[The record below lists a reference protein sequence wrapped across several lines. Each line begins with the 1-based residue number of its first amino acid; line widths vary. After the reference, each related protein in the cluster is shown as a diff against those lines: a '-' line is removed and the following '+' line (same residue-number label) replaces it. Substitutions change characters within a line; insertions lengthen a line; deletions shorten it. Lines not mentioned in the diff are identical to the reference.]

1 MTEND
6 NAPQTYERVSTYKD
20 QQVTTVF
27 DTKGRIVRVLAES
40 SATQPWE
47 VSKLAGMIDHTLL
60 KPDATTSQ
68 IDQLCREA
76 LEYGFGAVCV
86 NSYWVKQCKKK
97 LAGSPVKIAATIGF
111 PLGAVSTKAKVSE
124 AKRAIKDGA
133 VEIDMVMNVGELK
146 SGNLVAVARDIR
158 EVVIE
163 AQKRQ
168 ALVKVIIETC
178 LLTDEEKVTAC
189 LIAKEAEAD
198 FVKTS
203 TGFSTGGANVEDV
216 ALMRDVVGD
225 EMGVK
230 SSGGIRSYADAIR
243 MVEAGATRIGA
254 SSGIR
259 IVEEELELAGS

>member
-6 NAPQTYERVSTYKD
+6 SAPQTYERVSTYKD

-27 DTKGRIVRVLAES
+27 DELGRLVRVLAES
-40 SATQPWE
+40 SAAQPRE
-47 VSKLAGMIDHTLL
+47 ASKLAEMIDHTLL
-60 KPDATTSQ
+60 KPDATASQ

-76 LEYGFGAVCV
+76 LEFGFGAVCV
-86 NSYWVKQCKKK
+86 NSYWVKQCKKM
-97 LAGSPVKIAATIGF
+97 LAGSSVKTAATVGF
-111 PLGAVSTKAKVSE
+111 PLGAMSTKAKVNE

-146 SGNLVAVARDIR
+146 SGNLLAVARDIR

-163 AQKRQ
+163 AHKRQ
-168 ALVKVIIETC
+168 ALVKVIIETS

-203 TGFSTGGANVEDV
+203 TGFSTGGATVEDV
-216 ALMRDVVGD
+216 MLMRDVVGD
-225 EMGVK
+225 AMGVK
-230 SSGGIRSYADAIR
+230 ASGGIRSYADAIR

-259 IVEEELELAGS
+259 IVEEEIELAGS

>member
-6 NAPQTYERVSTYKD
+6 SAPQTYERVSTYKD
-20 QQVTTVF
+20 QQVTTVY
-27 DTKGRIVRVLAES
+27 DQKGRLVRVLAES
-40 SATQPWE
+40 SAAQPRE
-47 VSKLAGMIDHTLL
+47 ASKLAEMIDHTLL
-60 KPDATTSQ
+60 KPDATASQ

-76 LEYGFGAVCV
+76 LEFGFGAVCV
-86 NSYWVKQCKKK
+86 NSYWVKQCKKM
-97 LAGSPVKIAATIGF
+97 LAGSSVKTAATVGF
-111 PLGAVSTKAKVSE
+111 PLGAMSTKAKVNE

-146 SGNLVAVARDIR
+146 SGNLLAVARDIR

-163 AQKRQ
+163 AHKRQ
-168 ALVKVIIETC
+168 ALVKVIIETS

-203 TGFSTGGANVEDV
+203 TGFSTGGATVEDV
-216 ALMRDVVGD
+216 MLMRDVVGD
-225 EMGVK
+225 AMGVK
-230 SSGGIRSYADAIR
+230 ASGGIRSYADAIR

-259 IVEEELELAGS
+259 IVEEEIELAGS